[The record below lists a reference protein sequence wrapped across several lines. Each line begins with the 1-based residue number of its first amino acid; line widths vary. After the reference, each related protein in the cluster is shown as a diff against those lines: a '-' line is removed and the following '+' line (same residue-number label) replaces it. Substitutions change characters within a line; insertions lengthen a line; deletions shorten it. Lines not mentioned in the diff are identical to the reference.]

1 MRATLL
7 LILLAAALAGP
18 AHAQATIDKPVT
30 IYVAGTAGGGIDLYA
45 RLLARHLGRHIAGQ
59 PNVTVQVMPGAG
71 GIRAAAYLATQAPR
85 DGTAIT
91 TFAGGPVLEPLIG
104 GRNPGYSM
112 NDFTWIGAI
121 TKDVALC
128 LAWGA
133 SPFKTIDDVRR
144 REMVVA
150 GTGAGSETD
159 TWPIILNDVL
169 GTRFKVVTGYL
180 GSQETIMAVERGEAH
195 GRCVFS
201 LSALK
206 TAKPDWLRDRK
217 INLLLQIALR
227 KSAEL
232 PDVPLLSDLLT
243 NDDDRAMIALLAG
256 PTGMARSF
264 AAPPGLPA
272 DKATLLRRAF
282 DATMKDDAFL
292 AEAGKMQADVAPT
305 TGEEVQQIVK
315 RMYDTPRPVVERLK
329 KYFAR

>member
-1 MRATLL
+1 MRAALL
-7 LILLAAALAGP
+7 LILLAATLAGP
-18 AHAQATIDKPVT
+18 AHGQATIDKPVT

-133 SPFKTIDDVRR
+133 SPFKTIDDVRQ

-206 TAKPDWLRDRK
+206 TAKPDWLRDGK

-264 AAPPGLPA
+264 AAPPGLPV
-272 DKATLLRRAF
+272 DKAALLRRAF

-305 TGEEVQQIVK
+305 TGEEVQQIVM

-329 KYFAR
+329 RYFAR

>member
-1 MRATLL
+1 MR
-7 LILLAAALAGP
+7 LILLVLLLALAQP
-18 AHAQATIDKPVT
+18 LHAQPAIDKPVT

-71 GIRAAAYLATQAPR
+71 GIRAAAFLATQAPR
-85 DGTAIT
+85 DGTAMT

-104 GRNPGYSM
+104 GRNPGYRM
-112 NDFTWIGAI
+112 NEFTWIGAI
-121 TKDVALC
+121 NQDVSLC
-128 LAWGA
+128 LAWGG

-159 TWPIILNDVL
+159 TWPVILNDVL

-180 GSQETIMAVERGEAH
+180 GSQETIMAIERGEAH

-217 INLLLQIALR
+217 INLLLQIALQ

-243 NDDDRAMIALLAG
+243 NDGDRAMVALLAA
-256 PTGMARSF
+256 PTAMARSF
-264 AAPPGLPA
+264 AAPPGLSA
-272 DKATLLRRAF
+272 DRGTLLRRAF

-292 AEAGKMQADVAPT
+292 AEAGKMQADIAPT
-305 TGEEVQQIVK
+305 TGEEVQQIVG
-315 RMYDTPRPVVERLK
+315 RMYDTPRPVVERLQ

>member
-1 MRATLL
+1 
-7 LILLAAALAGP
+7 
-18 AHAQATIDKPVT
+18 
-30 IYVAGTAGGGIDLYA
+30 
-45 RLLARHLGRHIAGQ
+45 
-59 PNVTVQVMPGAG
+59 MPGAG
-71 GIRAAAYLATQAPR
+71 GIRAAAFLAAQAPR

-104 GRNPGYSM
+104 GRNPGYRM
-112 NDFTWIGAI
+112 NEFTWIGAI
-121 TKDVALC
+121 NKDVSLC
-128 LAWGA
+128 LAWGS

-159 TWPIILNDVL
+159 TWPVILNDVL

-180 GSQETIMAVERGEAH
+180 GSQETIMAIERGEAH

-217 INLLLQIALR
+217 INLLLQIALK

-256 PTGMARSF
+256 PTAMARSF

-272 DKATLLRRAF
+272 DKAALLRRAF

-305 TGEEVQQIVK
+305 TGEEVQQIVG
-315 RMYDTPRPVVERLK
+315 RMYDTPRPVVERLQ